1 MLRRSGSRRTYR
13 HNIYLASTLSLV
25 AGIVNI
31 TGWMGLGVLTTNVT
45 GHFVFLS
52 EELIHK
58 NFQIALGFFLLINS
72 FLLGAFVSSLFTE
85 SGRYK
90 TQKHL
95 VSYVLPISIE
105 IALLLGV
112 AFSDLFLENI
122 EDYRILLAMLLL
134 FAMGLQNALVTYVS
148 QSVVRTTHLTGIFT
162 DLGIELSQLL
172 FYKKA
177 EHRKV
182 LKESVFLKVMII
194 GSFTFGGIFGT
205 ILYTSYGL
213 KALLLGVFILFAVLT
228 YDNITLRLYMR
239 KIKDARS
246 DFGDVEEG

>member
-1 MLRRSGSRRTYR
+1 MLRRSGSSRSYM

-25 AGIVNI
+25 AGTVNI
-31 TGWMGLGVLTTNVT
+31 TGWMGLEVLTTNVT

-58 NFQIALGFFLLINS
+58 NYQIAIGFFLLINA
-72 FLLGAFVSSLFTE
+72 FLLGAFISSLFTE
-85 SGRYK
+85 GGRYK

-105 IALLLGV
+105 IVVLLVV
-112 AFSDLFLENI
+112 AFSEFFFVNV
-122 EDYRILLAMLLL
+122 EDYRIILAMLLL

-172 FYKKA
+172 FYKKP

-182 LKESVFLKVMII
+182 LKESVFLKIMII
-194 GSFTFGGIFGT
+194 GSFTFGGIIGT
-205 ILYTSYGL
+205 ILYNQYELRT
-213 KALLLGVFILFAVLT
+213 LLLSVGVLLAVLI
-228 YDNITLRLYMR
+228 YDNITLRRYMR
-239 KIKDARS
+239 KIKNSRNM
-246 DFGDVEEG
+246 E

>member
-1 MLRRSGSRRTYR
+1 MLRRSGSRRTYQ

-52 EELIHK
+52 EELIHE
-58 NFQIALGFFLLINS
+58 NFQIALGFLLLINA
-72 FLLGAFVSSLFTE
+72 FLFGAFISSLFTE
-85 SGRYK
+85 GGRYK

-95 VSYVLPISIE
+95 VSYVLPISLE
-105 IALLLGV
+105 IAVLSWV

-177 EHRKV
+177 PDKKL
-182 LKESVFLKVMII
+182 LKQSVFLKIMII
-194 GSFTFGGIFGT
+194 GCFTFGGIIGAM
-205 ILYTSYGL
+205 LYKSYEL
-213 KALLLGVFILFAVLT
+213 RTLLLSVIILLAVLM
-228 YDNITLRLYMR
+228 YDNITLRQYMK
-239 KIKDARS
+239 KIKN
-246 DFGDVEEG
+246 GWN

>member
-1 MLRRSGSRRTYR
+1 MLRRSGSRRSYR

-52 EELIHK
+52 EEFIHK
-58 NFQIALGFFLLINS
+58 NYQIAIGFFLLINA
-72 FLLGAFVSSLFTE
+72 FLLGAFISSVFTE
-85 SGRYK
+85 GGRYK

-105 IALLLGV
+105 IAVLLVV
-112 AFSDLFLENI
+112 AFSELFFVNV

-172 FYKKA
+172 FYKKP

-182 LKESVFLKVMII
+182 LKRSVFLKIMII
-194 GSFTFGGIFGT
+194 GSFTFGGIIGT
-205 ILYTSYGL
+205 LLYNNYGL
-213 KALLLGVFILFAVLT
+213 KTLLLSILILLAVLT
-228 YDNITLRLYMR
+228 YDNITLTRYMR
-239 KIKDARS
+239 KIKNARRT
-246 DFGDVEEG
+246 EG